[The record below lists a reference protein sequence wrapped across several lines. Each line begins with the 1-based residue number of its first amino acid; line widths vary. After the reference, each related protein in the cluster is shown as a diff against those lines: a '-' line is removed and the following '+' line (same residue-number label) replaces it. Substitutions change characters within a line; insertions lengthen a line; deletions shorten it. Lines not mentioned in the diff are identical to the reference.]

1 MGRVDVGID
10 SCNHLCW
17 HFPIRRN
24 KTEFWKSCKIPL
36 GDAETLDKPAKK
48 EYDKYNNLMT
58 NLSAYPADRFSG
70 IRASALPGICCGDA
84 VNGLRKHNR
93 KTAL

>member
-1 MGRVDVGID
+1 MERVDVGID

-36 GDAETLDKPAKK
+36 VDAETLDKPTKK